1 MEIWYNMEL
10 EPIQQDRSGK
20 RCVIGE
26 LSPIFRVFAQLLFR
40 SLVIVC
46 FLTCFLSSFRLTAQP
61 KPFDDQWRWKLF
73 TTEEG
78 LPSHRVFD
86 ITEAHDGTI
95 WAATQRGLAWFNGYY
110 WTAIKPWQGLPDGRV
125 RQMEQ
130 APASTILV
138 LTDSSLYKGTIHG
151 FTKLSV
157 QFNGRSLRID
167 AIAALPSGQHLLL
180 SKSKVFLLD
189 GNTIVSYKLPPDMS
203 GLHFKQLFRSADGTI
218 WLTNAHGLYRL
229 SNGQWT
235 LALSSPTALLNV
247 DQVASNARGGWLASV
262 LIPSELRGVWE
273 SQPSGQA
280 IFHNEKEW
288 KFPQKISEATNG
300 EMLVLTSSGGI
311 YLRRSGVWEFHNNP
325 PRQMQDLLFL
335 KFRKNGD
342 LWVGTESGLYLYQ
355 ASSTRW
361 ETWSNGKTDERNSIN
376 EILVT
381 KDSAIWAARALGV
394 EIRHKNGRIES
405 LEQINGT
412 QLGSVTALAEDTS
425 HSLWIA
431 SGVGTEGAYRYDG
444 THWEHFG
451 KNEGL
456 GARNVHKIVPDRRGR
471 LWFLG
476 LDSYDTSQYN
486 PSNGPGVYI
495 FESGRIRP
503 WAHNGE
509 LPSGRV
515 YAFAESRDS
524 AYWFGT
530 YSSLS
535 RWKNGVWKHWTPS
548 NGLRAQRTYTVAIDS
563 QNRVW
568 FGDQH
573 NGLGL
578 VTADSIQYL
587 TTSDGLVS
595 DAVQDIKVDAKG
607 TLWIATKGGLSSY
620 YDGWWE
626 TFDAPSGLSNSRLW
640 PVTPTSNKIYIGSSG
655 GGVIIIHKE
664 TDTLHPPRVVFETPA
679 IEQNSAIIKWKP
691 YSYFASNA
699 SNTIETRFR
708 IDDGKYSP
716 WSTKHEMIATN
727 LSPGTHTLRIQV
739 KEILR
744 PVDEAGYTTTFV
756 IPYPLHRNPYVLWP
770 IGILLGGIIALMI
783 IIGRRR
789 RNFVATL
796 KESEEKFRTLIE
808 SMSEGVMHVNN
819 DDVILF
825 VNQRLCEMLGYT
837 TEEIVGKV
845 GKELF
850 FSDEDRHIID
860 EKNAL
865 RLHNVSDKYQI
876 QLRKKSG
883 EVMWAEI
890 SGAPR
895 HDHTGEIIG
904 SIGIITDITEQKVA
918 DENLANMHALF
929 QKTFHANPDAS
940 ILTRQ
945 PDRTILDVN
954 SAFENV
960 FGYRREDV
968 IGISVISL
976 DLWANPDERRR
987 ALDLLTESSKVRD
1000 FEFEFRTASGSTGHG
1015 IFYAEII
1022 TMESEQY
1029 VLNNVI
1035 DITKRKQIE
1044 NDLKHSYSLLTAAL
1058 ESTADGILVVGLD
1071 GRISS
1076 YNSKFLSLWNI
1087 PEHIASQGD
1096 DRVLLGYATS
1106 QLKDPEAFIAKVND
1120 LYRTPDATSYDEIEF
1135 TDGRVFERYSIP
1147 QRLGDENIGRVWS
1160 FHDITISKKIEEM
1173 LRSKSAF
1180 LEALVHS
1187 SKDGI
1192 LVVDSNGHIVFQNQH
1207 SKDIWKLPA
1216 TIAQNNNDA
1225 EQVEYVKQNVL
1236 HPEAF
1241 IEKIDFLYLHPEE
1254 HSFDEIELTDG
1265 TVLERFS
1272 SPIIGTEGKNY
1283 GRVWFFSD
1291 ITERKA
1297 SGEALRDSE
1306 ERKKGI
1312 LESALDGI
1320 ITTDGKGI
1328 ILEFNPAAERI
1339 FGYSSDNAIG
1349 EQLDSFIINNDL
1361 RDKHET
1367 GVDQYL
1373 DTSEAPIFGKR
1384 IELTALHADGHEF
1397 PIELTVTKIMGVSEE
1412 IFTGF
1417 IRDITERK
1425 KAEEA
1430 LRRSEEQFR
1439 LIAENTPDLITI
1451 LDIQGSLLY
1460 TSPAYKRI
1468 LGNKEYLHTQDAFA
1482 NIHPDDR
1489 DNARKTFRKIA
1500 MTGENQQIDFR
1511 LLTWDGSIRYV
1522 ESSGSAIKDAAGNI
1536 HQIIVVSRDVTE
1548 RKQIEEQ
1555 LLRSQRM
1562 ESIGT
1567 LASGIAH
1574 DLNNIL
1580 TPILLSIDLL
1590 RRTSTDERSR
1600 RMLDMLDGSA
1610 KRGASIVKQVLTF
1623 ARGADGVLTTVRVEH
1638 ILGEIQKIIHETFLK
1653 SIEISIIVDKDLPTV
1668 TADPTQLYQVLLNL
1682 CVNARDAMPTGGVIE
1697 IQATTVHLDEHSA
1710 RKQLLTKAGNYVALH
1725 VKDEGTGISPE
1736 VIDRIFEPFFT
1747 TKEVG
1752 KGTGLGLSTVFAI
1765 IKNHSGFVNVTSE
1778 VGKGTTFSIYLPA
1791 DSVIEQDEDGELPG
1805 NTASAGQTILVV
1817 DDEAAILEIT
1827 VSELIER
1834 GYSVLS
1840 ATNGME
1846 ALDVFREHQQDIA
1859 LIITDMVMPVMDG
1872 PALIK
1877 EVHAINP
1884 QLKII
1889 GVSGLKQYGEVALAD
1904 NVTFIH
1910 KPYTLEKLI
1919 ATITA
1924 VFGS

>member
-1 MEIWYNMEL
+1 MEL
-10 EPIQQDRSGK
+10 ESIQHD
-20 RCVIGE
+20 
-26 LSPIFRVFAQLLFR
+26 
-40 SLVIVC
+40 
-46 FLTCFLSSFRLTAQP
+46 SSFCTTRVLPFSLSRCTVGFSPCILFFLVFLACSFSTNRLTAQH
-61 KPFDDQWRWKLF
+61 KIFDDQWRWTLF
-73 TTEEG
+73 TTEDG

-86 ITEAHDGTI
+86 ILETPDGTI
-95 WAATQRGLAWFNGYY
+95 WASTQRGLAWFNGYY
-110 WTAIKPWQGLPDGRV
+110 WTAIRPSDGLPDSRIREFDYAAGN
-125 RQMEQ
+125 
-130 APASTILV
+130 SILAH
-138 LTDSSLYKGTIHG
+138 TDSSLYRGDIHG
-151 FTKLSV
+151 FTKINLYHD
-157 QFNGRSLRID
+157 GRRLPID
-167 AIAALPSGQHLLL
+167 AIATLPNGQHLLL
-180 SKSKVFLLD
+180 SKSKLFQFD
-189 GNTIVSYKLPPDMS
+189 GRTTTISPYKLPPEMTA
-203 GLHFKQLFRSADGTI
+203 LHFKQMFRSSSGEI
-218 WLTNAHGLYRL
+218 WLSSAHHLYRL

-235 LALSSPTALLNV
+235 PALSSPTSPLNI
-247 DQVASNARGGWLASV
+247 DQAVSDTRGGWLASV
-262 LIPSELRGVWE
+262 VIPSELRGVWE
-273 SQPSGQA
+273 SQSTGQA
-280 IFHNEKEW
+280 VFHNAKEW
-288 KFPQKISEATNG
+288 KFPQKIVEAPNG
-300 EMLVLTSSGGI
+300 DMLVLSASGSIFLRQSGI
-311 YLRRSGVWEFHNNP
+311 WQYYINP

-335 KFRKNGD
+335 KYRANGD

-355 ASSTRW
+355 ASSRRW
-361 ETWSNGKTDERNSIN
+361 ESWSTGKTDDRNSIN
-376 EILVT
+376 EILIT
-381 KDSAIWAARALGV
+381 RDSAVWVARALGV
-394 EIRHKNGRIES
+394 EIHAKNGSTTSIEM
-405 LEQINGT
+405 INGVP
-412 QLGSVTALAEDTS
+412 LGSVTALAEDVS
-425 HSLWIA
+425 GGLWIG
-431 SGVGTEGAYRYDG
+431 SGVGTEGVYRYDG
-444 THWEHFG
+444 SRWEHYG
-451 KNEGL
+451 KKEAF
-456 GARNVHKIVPDRRGR
+456 GARTVHKIVPDRRKR

-476 LDSYDTSQYN
+476 LDNYDTLQYN
-486 PSNGPGVYI
+486 LAKGPGVFI
-495 FESGRIRP
+495 LDSGRITP
-503 WAHNGE
+503 WEHSKE
-509 LPSGRV
+509 LQSGRV
-515 YAFAESRDS
+515 YSFAESRDG

-530 YSSLS
+530 YSGLS
-535 RWKNGVWKHWTPS
+535 RWKDGHWKHWTTAS
-548 NGLRAQRTYTVAIDS
+548 GLRAQRIYTIAIDS

-573 NGLGL
+573 NGLGF
-578 VTADSIQYL
+578 VAADTILYR

-595 DAVQDIKVDAKG
+595 DAVQDIKVDAQNK
-607 TLWIATKGGLSSY
+607 LWIATKGGLSSY
-620 YDGWWE
+620 FNGRWE
-626 TFDAPSGLSNSRLW
+626 TFDAQSGLSNSRLW
-640 PVTPTSNKIYIGSSG
+640 PVTPTKEKVYIGSSG
-655 GGVIIIHKE
+655 GGVIIINKIS
-664 TDTLHPPRVVFETPA
+664 DTRHPPRVVFAAPA
-679 IEQNSAIIKWKP
+679 IEDNSVILKWKP
-691 YSYFASNA
+691 YSYFAAYSSKNL
-699 SNTIETRFR
+699 ETRYR
-708 IDDGKYSP
+708 IDDGEFSA
-716 WSTKHEMIATN
+716 WSSNHQVVATTI
-727 LSPGTHTLRIQV
+727 SPGTHRLQVQV

-756 IPYPLHRNPYVLWP
+756 IPYPLHRNPYVLLP
-770 IGILLGGIIALMI
+770 IGILLGGIVALMI
-783 IIGRRR
+783 IIWRRR
-789 RNFVATL
+789 RNFIATL
-796 KESEEKFRTLIE
+796 RDSEERFRTLIE

-837 TEEIVGKV
+837 AEELVGKV

-850 FSDEDRHIID
+850 FSAEDRHIID

-876 QLRKKSG
+876 QIRKKSG

-895 HDHTGEIIG
+895 HDHTGAIIG
-904 SIGIITDITEQKVA
+904 SIGIITDITEQKLA

-976 DLWANPDERRR
+976 DLWVSPDERLQ
-987 ALDLLTESSKVRD
+987 ALDQLTLTGRVRD
-1000 FEFEFRTASGSTGHG
+1000 FEFEFRTANGSTGHG
-1015 IFYAEII
+1015 IYFAEVIEL
-1022 TMESEQY
+1022 ESEKY

-1096 DRVLLGYATS
+1096 DRVLLSYATT
-1106 QLKDPEAFIAKVND
+1106 QLKNPEEFIAKVND
-1120 LYRTPDATSYDEIEF
+1120 LYRTPDATSYDEIEL

-1147 QRLGDENIGRVWS
+1147 QRLGDEIIGRVWS
-1160 FHDITISKKIEEM
+1160 FHDITISKRIEEM

-1192 LVVDSNGHIVFQNQH
+1192 LVVDSNGDIVFQNQH
-1207 SKDIWKLPA
+1207 SKDLWKLPA
-1216 TIAQNNNDA
+1216 TVAQNNNDA
-1225 EQVEYVKQNVL
+1225 KQVEYVKQNVL
-1236 HPEAF
+1236 NPEAF

-1265 TVLERFS
+1265 TVLERYS
-1272 SPIIGTEGKNY
+1272 SPIIGAEGKYY

-1297 SGEALRDSE
+1297 AGEALRDSE

-1320 ITTDGKGI
+1320 ITIDGESR

-1339 FGYSSDNAIG
+1339 FGYDSESVVG
-1349 EQLDSFIINNDL
+1349 QKLDIIIIPYRL
-1361 RDKHET
+1361 RQDHFS
-1367 GVDQYL
+1367 GIQHYRR
-1373 DTSEAPIFGKR
+1373 TSEAPIFGKR
-1384 IELTALHADGHEF
+1384 IELTALHADGREF

-1451 LDIQGSLLY
+1451 FDIQGSLLY

-1500 MTGENQQIDFR
+1500 MSGKNQQIDFR
-1511 LLTWDGSIRYV
+1511 LLAWDGSIRYV

-1653 SIEISIIVDKDLPTV
+1653 SIEISIIADKDLPTV

-1682 CVNARDAMPTGGVIE
+1682 CVNARDAMPTGGLIE
-1697 IQATTVHLDEHSA
+1697 IKATTVHLDELVA
-1710 RKQLLTKAGNYVALH
+1710 RKQLLTRAGKYVVLH

-1778 VGKGTTFSIYLPA
+1778 LGRGTTFSIYLPA
-1791 DSVIEQDEDGELPG
+1791 DTVTEVDEDSELPG
-1805 NTASAGQTILVV
+1805 STENEGQTILVV

-1840 ATNGME
+1840 AGNGME
-1846 ALDVFREHQQDIA
+1846 ALDVFRQHRHEIA

-1877 EVHAINP
+1877 EVHAMNP
-1884 QLKII
+1884 HMKII
-1889 GVSGLKQYGEVALAD
+1889 GVSGLKQYGEVALED
-1904 NVTFIH
+1904 NVAFIH

-1919 ATITA
+1919 ATITT